1 MHKLLKILLA
11 GLVCLGSMAT
21 AFADESAGVLPCTL
35 TAENGTP
42 SGSFPTRTAPPN
54 WTGPAAPSRWRAQSP
69 SPGSISSGT
78 VRPNPGPHCRQPDPL
93 GRGIRLPA

>member
-11 GLVCLGSMAT
+11 GLVCLGSMAP

-42 SGSFPTRTAPPN
+42 VWQHRAHHRALSHL
-54 WTGPAAPSRWRAQSP
+54 GPSARILDR
-69 SPGSISSGT
+69 
-78 VRPNPGPHCRQPDPL
+78 HCRQPDPL
-93 GRGIRLPA
+93 GWGIRLPA